1 MVILLVLAVVG
12 GVWLTT
18 TRHLDFLTPPSQAKL
33 EEIRIKVESS
43 LPRADQVDDAISV
56 PVAVKQAEVVPA
68 PVEVTK
74 PPIDL
79 GDLNVPATLQSYG
92 DRSPNGSA
100 HLIELANALE
110 EASEPRRA
118 LLVWERVMDLTKPD
132 DAQANTAIS
141 AIKRL
146 RPTLPDWN
154 LKPEAA
160 VTITLHASAGK
171 KLAQALPPV
180 LAAIARDLEKASSG
194 IIKVKPVVIVGKTNS
209 SGKSPAP
216 VALWLAGPDKKAS
229 STEVVSFT
237 IDSPDK
243 LRHEVLKTVF
253 SLIQSHLARST
264 AYTPPATLAEAEDPL
279 DALNFRVTRL
289 CWSEFAA
296 AMNQPQKK
304 PAKP

>member
-1 MVILLVLAVVG
+1 MILLVLTVVG
-12 GVWLTT
+12 GVWWKN
-18 TRHLDFLTPPSQAKL
+18 TRHMDFLTPPSQAKL

-56 PVAVKQAEVVPA
+56 PVIVKEPEPPPPPPEEPKPA
-68 PVEVTK
+68 
-74 PPIDL
+74 IDL
-79 GDLNVPATLQSYG
+79 GDLSASLTLQDYG
-92 DRSPNGSA
+92 DRSPQGA
-100 HLIELANALE
+100 AQLIELAVALE

-132 DAQANTAIS
+132 EAQAATAVS
-141 AIKRL
+141 SIKRL

-154 LKPEAA
+154 LKPETAIA
-160 VTITLHASAGK
+160 ITLHASTGK
-171 KLAQALPPV
+171 KLAKTLTPV
-180 LAAIARDLEKASSG
+180 LEAAARDLEKASSG
-194 IIKVKPVVIVGKTNS
+194 IIKVKPSVTVGKTNS

-237 IDSPDK
+237 VDSPDR

-253 SLIQSHLARST
+253 LLIQSHLGRAT
-264 AYTPPATLAEAEDPL
+264 AYTPPTALTEAEDPL
-279 DALNFRVTRL
+279 IALNSRVTRL

-296 AMNQPQKK
+296 AMNQPQKVPPK
-304 PAKP
+304 P